1 MFWNKKT
8 KNSIIFKSYSNS
20 KYQSVLTNN
29 NLKHKPICDSLKKTK
44 IHFENFKLFRR
55 MPKYAQPSIKRIF
68 RKKRKNIYFRKNF
81 IFTKRW
87 RAPVLRSFKK
97 KSEIIQ
103 KKTINSFGE

>member
-1 MFWNKKT
+1 MKKIT
-8 KNSIIFKSYSNS
+8 IIDLVLQINQFMILIKLKKKKCNNFFKSYSNS

-68 RKKRKNIYFRKNF
+68 RKKEKIF
-81 IFTKRW
+81 ILEKILFLLKDGG
-87 RAPVLRSFKK
+87 LQF
-97 KSEIIQ
+97 
-103 KKTINSFGE
+103 